1 MNYSVKEYK
10 SVVTGIGISLLL
22 FLLLFNVLYGGVS
35 ALAEML
41 VTGFYNST
49 LVVIISEILCSIA
62 YLLSFVL
69 PVPFFYAISK
79 NATYHPMD
87 LTLKIPSNR
96 PALTYT
102 AIIFAGLAVI
112 IPMATVNA
120 LIFPVTTEA
129 SDVMDYGV
137 FKTSESYRLVLDLIA
152 TAIVPAFAE
161 EFLFRGL
168 IVSNLK
174 PYSKSAAVVV
184 SAVAFGLM
192 HQNPMQLFY
201 ATTAGL
207 VLGLVYVASESIWC
221 CIALH
226 FVNNFISIIQNYL
239 ISVFGYDTALLLV
252 IFFDVFIVIIGVV
265 GGLYLLSALKRNKET
280 RREPRLGVFGLY
292 CNLDRGAERKC
303 QNNLITKAFL
313 TPSFAVFVAVCI
325 VISLVTA
332 IMFKAF

>member
-49 LVVIISEILCSIA
+49 FVVIISEILCSIA

-79 NATYHPMD
+79 NATYHSMD

-129 SDVMDYGV
+129 SDVIV

-174 PYSKSAAVVV
+174 PYSKSAAVVG
-184 SAVAFGLM
+184 AVAFGLM

-201 ATTAGL
+201 ATSAGL

-292 CNLDRGAERKC
+292 CNLDRGMERKC

-332 IMFKAF
+332 IMFKSF